1 MEGTCKAGVVL
12 LNFHEQLISGI
23 YLGKGLL
30 VVLMF
35 LELGPVYRSFMLPFF
50 NFFFF
55 LWWMYC
61 IYSGTVRWAHGGV
74 GIPSPIWPAYCTGRV
89 SVFVQSGH
97 TECLRNLEKRPR
109 RLQLI
114 YVTNLFPLQPTSET
128 RCPPQHSFHSWLDG
142 AVNVALLG
150 VAAIGQAAL
159 TLVA

>member
-55 LWWMYC
+55 CGEC
-61 IYSGTVRWAHGGV
+61 IVYIV
-74 GIPSPIWPAYCTGRV
+74 G
-89 SVFVQSGH
+89 QSGGHMEELGFLPRYGQH
-97 TECLRNLEKRPR
+97 TVLDESLSLCS
-109 RLQLI
+109 Q
-114 YVTNLFPLQPTSET
+114 VTLN
-128 RCPPQHSFHSWLDG
+128 
-142 AVNVALLG
+142 A
-150 VAAIGQAAL
+150 
-159 TLVA
+159 